1 VDILFTD
8 LYLTTYKLY
17 FTDLFK
23 KKEDIPWMKQS
34 VIAIIIQQVIWRR
47 MLLNMADPPLWSRSL
62 LNQKPGTVTARP
74 TTPKAAD
81 VLRMFAR
88 W

>member
-1 VDILFTD
+1 
-8 LYLTTYKLY
+8 
-17 FTDLFK
+17 
-23 KKEDIPWMKQS
+23 MKQS
-34 VIAIIIQQVIWRR
+34 VIAIIIQQVIWRG
-47 MLLNMADPPLWSRSL
+47 MLLNMADPLSWSRSSL
-62 LNQKPGTVTARP
+62 SPRLGIAAARP